1 MCTDLSARLGKGAH
15 RFNRKKRWVSSYWH
29 NGVPSGWNN
38 VFHLDEASGFNMLK
52 LIRILI
58 FRVYRQL

>member
-1 MCTDLSARLGKGAH
+1 MCTDLSARFFILLAQC
-15 RFNRKKRWVSSYWH
+15 
-29 NGVPSGWNN
+29 VPSGWNN

>member
-1 MCTDLSARLGKGAH
+1 MVETMGFILLAQC
-15 RFNRKKRWVSSYWH
+15 
-29 NGVPSGWNN
+29 VPSGWNN

>member
-15 RFNRKKRWVSSYWH
+15 RFNRKKRLAQC
-29 NGVPSGWNN
+29 VPSGWNN

>member
-15 RFNRKKRWVSSYWH
+15 RFNRKKQC
-29 NGVPSGWNN
+29 VPSGWNN

>member
-1 MCTDLSARLGKGAH
+1 MCTDLSARLGKGTH
-15 RFNRKKRWVSSYWH
+15 RFNRKKRW
-29 NGVPSGWNN
+29 VPSGWNN
-38 VFHLDEASGFNMLK
+38 VFHLDEASGFNTLK

>member
-29 NGVPSGWNN
+29 N
-38 VFHLDEASGFNMLK
+38 VFHPVGTMDEASGFNMLK

>member
-29 NGVPSGWNN
+29 N
-38 VFHLDEASGFNMLK
+38 VFHPVGTMCFIWMKQVVS
-52 LIRILI
+52 IC
-58 FRVYRQL
+58 